1 MSKFDPVITLRQT
14 ADFIKEAQDLVKEVT
29 LDELLADSIK
39 LRAFERIMELGGESI
54 KGFHKISEM
63 PILKYLGEK

>member
-1 MSKFDPVITLRQT
+1 MSKFDPVITLCQT

-39 LRAFERIMELGGESI
+39 LRAFERIMELVGESI
-54 KGFHKISEM
+54 KGSHKISEI
-63 PILKYLGEK
+63 PTLKYLGEK